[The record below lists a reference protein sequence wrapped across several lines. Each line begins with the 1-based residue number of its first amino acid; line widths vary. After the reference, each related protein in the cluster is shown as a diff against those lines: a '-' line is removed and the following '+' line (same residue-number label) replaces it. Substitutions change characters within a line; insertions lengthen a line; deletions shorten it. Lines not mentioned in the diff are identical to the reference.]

1 MAANEAELADLL
13 HEVAETHHLV
23 FKITDG
29 DDPDWASWYA
39 DHLLRLTPFPQW
51 MSQPVVRSELVYWLV
66 RLDKE
71 YAEQQPAE
79 RWEVYYAR
87 ALLGRFG

>member
-13 HEVAETHHLV
+13 HEVGETHHVV
-23 FKITDG
+23 FKISDG
-29 DDPDWASWYA
+29 DDPDWASWYT

-51 MSQPVVRSELVYWLV
+51 MGQPVVRSELVYWLV

-71 YAEQQPAE
+71 YTERQPAE
-79 RWEVYYAR
+79 RWEAYYAR
-87 ALLGRFG
+87 ALLARFG